1 MYNVHLCTN
10 CGKEGQ
16 GLKIINV
23 EYDGIA
29 YMTNKNDNTVE
40 GLGFSHCHDRYE
52 ILYVHNGDGKYVVE
66 GVEYPLMPR
75 TLMLISPFAYHSVSI
90 NPGVS
95 YERCVIHFKDS
106 AVVESVHRALKEITE
121 GTQGCVFYT
130 PESISNSIVATFDR
144 LDAIAEMSADVG
156 GMLSSLVL
164 SELLVLLSVAQKT
177 NLLPD
182 EGEIGARV
190 IRYLNENMDRDI
202 PLDKLAKRFFVSKF
216 YLCRAFKKH
225 NGISIHGYINQ
236 KRVMYAKQLIESGET
251 ASVAAYRVGFGD
263 YSSFYR
269 AYVKIVGHAPTVQ
282 EKRKEN

>member
-1 MYNVHLCTN
+1 MKYV
-10 CGKEGQ
+10 
-16 GLKIINV
+16 NV
-23 EYDGIA
+23 EYDGIT
-29 YMTNKNDNTVE
+29 YMTNKNDNMVE
-40 GLGFSHCHDRYE
+40 GLDFSHCHDRYE
-52 ILYVHNGDGKYVVE
+52 ILYVNDGKGKYVIE
-66 GVEYPLMPR
+66 GVEYTLKPR
-75 TLMLISPFAYHSVSI
+75 TLVLIAPFAYHSVSI
-90 NPGVS
+90 EPCTP
-95 YERCVIHFKDS
+95 YERCVIQFKES
-106 AVVESVHRALKEITE
+106 AVVDSAREAINDIMVDAH
-121 GTQGCVFYT
+121 GCVFYT
-130 PESISNSIVATFDR
+130 PDSISNSIVASFDR
-144 LDAIAEMSADVG
+144 LDAIAEMPPNVGSA
-156 GMLSSLVL
+156 LSSLVV
-164 SELLVLLSVAQKT
+164 SELIILLSVAQKT

-269 AYVKIVGHAPTVQ
+269 AYVKIVGHAPTVL
-282 EKRKEN
+282 EKERRIEYGSKFN